1 MGSESYIQLALE
13 LLGCSQK
20 DLAVQLDVSP
30 TQISKWKKGDYL
42 SHEMETRL
50 RELIGIGDQEPE
62 FILWTG
68 GIEAAKKWEK
78 LIKFIA
84 SLAFES
90 AETGYNTEPLR
101 DESSLLCWQTI
112 YTLIQ
117 MGVEIPQQ
125 FPKELGIYLGDPELD
140 CRLSELHPIAGLI
153 EEIFFSLN
161 DVWGFYA
168 AFISNLIYSDGIN
181 LDDPIENIEP
191 CLLELAASKI
201 DVDEDLAKNFKSF
214 RYQIQANYEKWL
226 CELKDSA
233 FQAGIPIK
241 AELLDLIYLDHD
253 AVGHMAEAESL
264 GFNKSRAHPDIYMN
278 ELLEGMRMIHRIMPA
293 IIKKLGIENEIDW
306 EFDA

>member
-1 MGSESYIQLALE
+1 MRSESYIQLALE
-13 LLGCSQK
+13 LLGCNQK
-20 DLAVQLDVSP
+20 DLAAQLDVSP

-42 SHEMETRL
+42 SLEMETRL
-50 RELIGIGDQEPE
+50 RELIDIGDKDPE

-68 GIEAAKKWEK
+68 GIEAADKWEK

-84 SLAFES
+84 GLAFES

-112 YTLIQ
+112 QTLIQ

-125 FPKELGIYLGDPELD
+125 FPKELDIDLSDPELD
-140 CRLSELHPIAGLI
+140 YTLSELHPIAGII

-161 DVWGFYA
+161 DVYGFYA
-168 AFISNLIYSDGIN
+168 AFISNLIHSDGIN
-181 LDDPIENIEP
+181 LDDSIENIEP

-201 DVDEDLAKNFKSF
+201 NVDEALAKNFKSF
-214 RYQIQANYEKWL
+214 RYNIQSNYERWL
-226 CELKDSA
+226 CELKESA

-241 AELLDLIYLDHD
+241 AELLDLIYLEHD

-306 EFDA
+306 DFDK